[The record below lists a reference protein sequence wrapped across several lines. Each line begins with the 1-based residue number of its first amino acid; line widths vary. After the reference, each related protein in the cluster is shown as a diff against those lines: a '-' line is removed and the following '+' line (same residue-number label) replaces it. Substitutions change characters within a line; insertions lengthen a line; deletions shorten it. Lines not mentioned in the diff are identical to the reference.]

1 MIPNQWKAATEVKV
15 VCALLLG
22 LAVAYLAMAGILMFA
37 PYSSARTFL
46 LPGTSLVL
54 GGLVVAGLV
63 LKMSSARFAGFAV
76 SFLFGLLHAL
86 SMLAAELFWVK
97 IVSGILFAGYI
108 YTAVLL
114 NSMPVKRHLL
124 GATND
129 A

>member
-1 MIPNQWKAATEVKV
+1 MILGKWKATTEVKV
-15 VCALLLG
+15 VSALLLG
-22 LAVAYLAMAGILMFA
+22 LGLAYVAMAGILMFA
-37 PYSSARTFL
+37 PYSTARTFL
-46 LPGTSLVL
+46 LPVTSVVL

-63 LKMSSARFAGFAV
+63 LKMSSARFAGFGV
-76 SFLFGLLHAL
+76 SFLFALLHAL

-97 IVSGILFAGYI
+97 IFSGVLFAGYI

-114 NSMPVKRHLL
+114 NSMPVKRHLS

>member
-1 MIPNQWKAATEVKV
+1 MIPNKWKAATEVKV

-22 LAVAYLAMAGILMFA
+22 LGLAYVAMAGILMLA

-46 LPGTSLVL
+46 LPGTSLLL

-63 LKMSSARFAGFAV
+63 LRMSSARFAGFGV
-76 SFLFGLLHAL
+76 SFLFALLHAL

-108 YTAVLL
+108 YAAVLL
-114 NSMPVKRHLL
+114 NSMPVKRYLL